1 MTRTAA
7 FDREMVIRAAR
18 DVFWREGYAETALPT
33 LEKAT
38 GLNRSSIYNSFGSKR
53 GLFDAAVDNYLN
65 EVVRPRL
72 RPLLADDVAP
82 TALSDYLSGLSKAFE
97 TLESAPGCLLVNA
110 TGTTL
115 AHDPEVCRVIA
126 NYLEEL
132 RSAFAAGVRAAKP
145 HLDSPAQSRLVDAIT
160 AMTISSFTLVRVDR
174 SQAIRTLDT
183 ARKLLTADTDES

>member
-7 FDREMVIRAAR
+7 FDREAVIRAAR

-72 RPLLADDVAP
+72 RPLHADVVSP
-82 TALSDYLSGLSKAFE
+82 TALADYLSGLSKAFE
-97 TLESAPGCLLVNA
+97 HLDSTPGCLLVNA
-110 TGTTL
+110 TGSTL
-115 AHDPEVCRVIA
+115 AHDPEVSRVITS
-126 NYLEEL
+126 YLEEL
-132 RSAFAAGVRAAKP
+132 RNAFVAGVRAAKTQ
-145 HLDSPAQSRLVDAIT
+145 LDAPAQSRLVDAIT
-160 AMTISSFTLVRVDR
+160 AMTISSFMLVRVDR
-174 SQAIRTLDT
+174 SQAINTLN
-183 ARKLLTADTDES
+183 AANKLLTPDTVEH

>member
-7 FDREMVIRAAR
+7 FDRETVIRAAR

-53 GLFDAAVDNYLN
+53 GLFDAAVNNYLD

-72 RPLLADDVAP
+72 RPLTQESVEP
-82 TALSDYLSGLSKAFE
+82 TALSDYLSGLSKACE
-97 TLESAPGCLLVNA
+97 KLESAPGCLLVNA

-115 AHDPEVCRVIA
+115 AHAPEVCRVIT

-132 RSAFAAGVRAAKP
+132 RSAVTAGVRAAKP
-145 HLDSPAQSRLVDAIT
+145 HLDSPDQSRLVDAIT
-160 AMTISSFTLVRVDR
+160 AMTISSFTLVRIDR

-183 ARKLLTADTDES
+183 ARKLLTADTNES

>member
-7 FDREMVIRAAR
+7 FDRETVIGAAR

-53 GLFDAAVDNYLN
+53 GLFDAAVDNYLD

-72 RPLLADDVAP
+72 RPLTQESVEP
-82 TALSDYLSGLSKAFE
+82 TALSDYLSGLSKACE
-97 TLESAPGCLLVNA
+97 KLESAPGCLLVNA

-115 AHDPEVCRVIA
+115 AHDPEVCRVIT

-132 RSAFAAGVRAAKP
+132 RSAVTAGVRAAKP
-145 HLDSPAQSRLVDAIT
+145 HLDSPAQSRLVHAIT
-160 AMTISSFTLVRVDR
+160 AMTISSFTLARIDR

-183 ARKLLTADTDES
+183 ARKLLTADTNES

>member
-7 FDREMVIRAAR
+7 FDRETVIRAAR

-53 GLFDAAVDNYLN
+53 GLFDAAVNNYLD

-72 RPLLADDVAP
+72 HPLTQESVEP
-82 TALSDYLSGLSKAFE
+82 TALSDYLSGLSKACE
-97 TLESAPGCLLVNA
+97 KLESAPGCLLVNA

-115 AHDPEVCRVIA
+115 AHDPEVCRVIT

-132 RSAFAAGVRAAKP
+132 RSAVTAGVRAAKP

-160 AMTISSFTLVRVDR
+160 AMTISSFTLVRIDR

-183 ARKLLTADTDES
+183 ARKLLTADTNES

>member
-7 FDREMVIRAAR
+7 FDRETVIRAAR
-18 DVFWREGYAETALPT
+18 DVFWREGYAETALPA

-72 RPLLADDVAP
+72 RPLTQESVEP

-97 TLESAPGCLLVNA
+97 KLESAPGCLLVNA

-115 AHDPEVCRVIA
+115 AHDPEVCRVIT

-132 RSAFAAGVRAAKP
+132 RSAVTAGVRAAKP
-145 HLDSPAQSRLVDAIT
+145 HLDSPTQSRLVDAIT

-174 SQAIRTLDT
+174 SQAISTLNT
-183 ARKLLTADTDES
+183 ARKLLTADTNEI

>member
-72 RPLLADDVAP
+72 RPLLADHVAP
-82 TALSDYLSGLSKAFE
+82 TALSDYLSGLSKAFG

-132 RSAFAAGVRAAKP
+132 RSAFTAGVRAAKP

-160 AMTISSFTLVRVDR
+160 AMTISSFTLVRIER

-183 ARKLLTADTDES
+183 ARKLLTAGTDER